1 MGLMFK
7 LAIRNVFR
15 NRRRSLIT
23 FSAVMI
29 GIASFII
36 MEGFTE
42 SIQNQSILMLKK
54 VETAHLK
61 VFLKG
66 YWDERNKEPLK
77 YRISDYSNV
86 LKHIRNLKGVR
97 AVTGR
102 INFQVRM
109 YKGRNEMP
117 CIGTA
122 IDIDGGDKNVFI
134 LQDSLVKGKFL
145 TEGENVLLGVDIAKL
160 FDAEP
165 GSWVT
170 IEFKDRNGVYDA
182 IQAQVSGI
190 INTGNPEIDQNV
202 VFVPLN
208 LAQERLAMKN
218 EVTEIAVLLNSER
231 KLDRFK
237 KDLASELS
245 KLPGVHQK
253 FEILSWKE
261 QAADFL
267 AFMKA
272 DSQGSYII
280 VYILVVIIIAGIM
293 NTMLMAVFERVR
305 EIGTLM
311 ALGMTKSQIKR
322 MFLLEGA
329 VIGGIG
335 SIAGMILGLIFMIP
349 FSKNGINIAA
359 LYGSDVNM
367 IYLVKNYIYGS
378 IRFTPFL
385 IAFLIGIGVAL
396 LASYLPA
403 RSAAKLKPVQALR
416 RY

>member
-61 VFLKG
+61 VFSKG

-77 YRISDYSNV
+77 YRISDYSSV
-86 LKHIRNLKGVR
+86 LKHIKNLKGVR

-237 KDLASELS
+237 KNLASELS

-253 FEILSWKE
+253 FETLSWKE

-267 AFMKA
+267 AFMRA

-329 VIGGIG
+329 VTGGIG

-378 IRFTPFL
+378 VRFTPFM

>member
-61 VFLKG
+61 VFSKG

-77 YRISDYSNV
+77 YRISDYSSV
-86 LKHIRNLKGVR
+86 LKHIKNLKGVR

-145 TEGENVLLGVDIAKL
+145 AEGENVLLGVDIAKL

-190 INTGNPEIDQNV
+190 INTGNPEIDQDV

-237 KDLASELS
+237 KNLASELS

-253 FEILSWKE
+253 FETLSWKE

-267 AFMKA
+267 AFMRA

-378 IRFTPFL
+378 VRFTPFM